1 MVSPSLW
8 RRAGELGKPAACPSR
23 SPGAGAGL
31 SADCRSGLRSATRP
45 ADPGMSVR
53 GPDPLCPRVCPR
65 DRPSASQVTRVGST
79 GSLSADAPQLPTL
92 PPSEVGA
99 ASRATLGGVELR
111 CAPGQRLRRR
121 ARELP
126 RLPIRLTSDPTA
138 VGGFPGL
145 ECWRTQGPPV
155 SEEGLHSTSLGVCVP
170 LAMLDQNLQVAQKRS
185 LLRGWIPDPPPAGSL
200 HWWEESQKLSPSLFF
215 CFLFL
220 GKRLSPSL
228 SSTFFFVPLKVIFVL
243 KRLCLKQL

>member
-1 MVSPSLW
+1 MASPSL

-31 SADCRSGLRSATRP
+31 SADCRSGLRNATRP
-45 ADPGMSVR
+45 ADPGMSAR

-92 PPSEVGA
+92 PPSKVGA
-99 ASRATLGGVELR
+99 ASRTTLGGVELR

-138 VGGFPGL
+138 VGDFPGL

-170 LAMLDQNLQVAQKRS
+170 LATLDQNLQVAQKRS
-185 LLRGWIPDPPPAGSL
+185 LLRGWIPDPPPARPL
-200 HWWEESQKLSPSLFF
+200 HWWEESQKLSPNCFFF

-228 SSTFFFVPLKVIFVL
+228 SSTSFFVPLKVIFVL
-243 KRLCLKQL
+243 

>member
-1 MVSPSLW
+1 MASPSLW

-31 SADCRSGLRSATRP
+31 SADCRSSLRSAPRP

-111 CAPGQRLRRR
+111 CVPGQRLRRR

-126 RLPIRLTSDPTA
+126 RLPTHVGSDCSWWLSRCG
-138 VGGFPGL
+138 VLENPGSAS
-145 ECWRTQGPPV
+145 V
-155 SEEGLHSTSLGVCVP
+155 
-170 LAMLDQNLQVAQKRS
+170 
-185 LLRGWIPDPPPAGSL
+185 RGRAPFNEPW
-200 HWWEESQKLSPSLFF
+200 
-215 CFLFL
+215 
-220 GKRLSPSL
+220 
-228 SSTFFFVPLKVIFVL
+228 
-243 KRLCLKQL
+243 RLCAARYVRSEFAGGPEALSTQRMDS